1 MVIPSGTYILCTSM
15 KYYPPILGACPD
27 IDILLVARCLVPSA
41 RLLYLCH
48 EACDKRSQATG
59 PRKGKGKQR
68 KHTNVGVDI
77 QSYMHHKVPNNVRE
91 IADRRFVAWSAVNF

>member
-1 MVIPSGTYILCTSM
+1 MSCPF
-15 KYYPPILGACPD
+15 GAF
-27 IDILLVARCLVPSA
+27 A
-41 RLLYLCH
+41 LCH

-77 QSYMHHKVPNNVRE
+77 QAYVHHKLPNNVRE
-91 IADRRFVAWSAVNF
+91 IADRRFVAWSAVNFRPQHMMHDIGFNFFLGVWDP